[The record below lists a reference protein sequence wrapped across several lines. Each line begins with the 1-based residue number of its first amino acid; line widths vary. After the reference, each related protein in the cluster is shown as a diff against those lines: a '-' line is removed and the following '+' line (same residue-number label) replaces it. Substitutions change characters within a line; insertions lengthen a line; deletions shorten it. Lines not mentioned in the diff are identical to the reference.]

1 MITSFTFHG
10 DFEDPH
16 GEFFVRKLYR
26 KEKPS
31 EFIFHW
37 APENIPSF
45 LVDTA
50 QLIFKAGSSLK
61 FLSRY
66 YFETCLR
73 PQNLALEFEI

>member
-16 GEFFVRKLYR
+16 TEFFVRKLYR
-26 KEKPS
+26 RDRQS
-31 EFIFHW
+31 DFILHW

-50 QLIFKAGSSLK
+50 
-61 FLSRY
+61 
-66 YFETCLR
+66 
-73 PQNLALEFEI
+73 